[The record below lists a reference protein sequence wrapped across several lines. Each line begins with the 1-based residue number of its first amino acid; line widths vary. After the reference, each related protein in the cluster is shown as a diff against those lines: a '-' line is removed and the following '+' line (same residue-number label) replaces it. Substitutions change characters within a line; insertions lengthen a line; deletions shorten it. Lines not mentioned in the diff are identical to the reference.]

1 MSAKI
6 YTWAI
11 GEIKSVRKLTGKNGK
26 EFVEVAL
33 NMVVKD
39 KENQD
44 VFMTTY
50 LNFNKNEYE
59 KLVNL
64 VGKYMAATF
73 KTYLKS
79 DNKSEL
85 KTFTHDKSINY
96 LIFDKNPLDTSNQAM
111 FC

>member
-1 MSAKI
+1 MSSKI

-11 GEIKSVRKLTGKNGK
+11 GEIKSVRLLKGQNGK

-33 NMVVKD
+33 NFIIQD

-50 LNFNKNEYE
+50 LNFNKKEYE
-59 KLVNL
+59 KLKNSI
-64 VGKYMAATF
+64 GKYMATVF

-79 DNKSEL
+79 DEKSEL

-96 LIFDKNPLDTSNQAM
+96 LIFEKNPLDEKL
-111 FC
+111 